1 MPRTEVQLRKQ
12 AAEELGCVVR
22 GDILPIE
29 LPPVHHASV
38 AHVKDIDRDERGLGV
53 DADKVDVATLRRSH
67 ALLLGDFLH
76 RRR

>member
-1 MPRTEVQLRKQ
+1 MPRAEVQLRKQ

-29 LPPVHHASV
+29 FPSIHHAAV
-38 AHVKDIDRDERGLGV
+38 AHVKDVDRDERGLGV

-67 ALLLGDFLH
+67 ALLFGDFLH